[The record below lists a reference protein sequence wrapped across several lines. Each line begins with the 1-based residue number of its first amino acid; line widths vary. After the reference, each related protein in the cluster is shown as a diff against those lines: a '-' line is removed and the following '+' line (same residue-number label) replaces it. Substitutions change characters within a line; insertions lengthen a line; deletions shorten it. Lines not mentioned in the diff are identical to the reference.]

1 MFGGLRQTWSPVI
14 TRKEL
19 SVRTTGVRGPRLK
32 AFFAKKAVREIN
44 VGLTV
49 QKVSEIQ
56 AWSRQVYC
64 VDLKIPPIERA
75 IGRIVVIDLA
85 RTS

>member
-1 MFGGLRQTWSPVI
+1 MFGGLRQTRPAVM
-14 TRKEL
+14 TRKEFA
-19 SVRTTGVRGPRLK
+19 VRTAGVRGPRLK

-44 VGLTV
+44 ICLTV
-49 QKVSEIQ
+49 QKVSKIQ
-56 AWSRQVYC
+56 SRSFQVYC
-64 VDLKIPPIERA
+64 VDLKIPPIERT

>member
-1 MFGGLRQTWSPVI
+1 MLGRDATEPYQRLDPAFLAGIS
-14 TRKEL
+14 
-19 SVRTTGVRGPRLK
+19 RLK
-32 AFFAKKAVREIN
+32 AFFAKKVVREIN
-44 VGLTV
+44 ICLTV
-49 QKVSEIQ
+49 QKVSKIQ
-56 AWSRQVYC
+56 TWTRQVHC

>member
-1 MFGGLRQTWSPVI
+1 MFGGLRQTWPAVV

-19 SVRTTGVRGPRLK
+19 AVRTTGVRGPRLK
-32 AFFAKKAVREIN
+32 AFFAKKVVREIN
-44 VGLTV
+44 ICLTV
-49 QKVSEIQ
+49 QKVSKIQ
-56 AWSRQVYC
+56 SRSRQMYC